1 MDINIENETIEI
13 APNDWKDEAQ
23 LKDEIQAKIEIGN
36 YDVVNEATALKKLT
50 ETLATYTKI
59 DLKLPTNFI
68 EESNGRAEEK
78 GVTFEEYLRKLLNV

>member
-36 YDVVNEATALKKLT
+36 YDVVNEAAALKKLT
-50 ETLATYTKI
+50 ETMTTYTKI